1 MEYTKDV
8 IFPVHYAEKNNKE
21 AKRKWKKRTSIF
33 LEGKKIIFSIFTLV
47 AFLIG
52 MDLILI
58 NSFIQLFSTI

>member
-8 IFPVHYAEKNNKE
+8 VFPIHYTKDKE
-21 AKRKWKKRTSIF
+21 EKRKWKKRTNTF
-33 LEGKKIIFSIFTLV
+33 LDGKKIIVSIFILV

-52 MDLILI
+52 ADLILI